1 MCEAFGDLDTEGG
14 LDAFTGLFTPDAVV
28 SDAMTGERYI
38 GTDEVASYIESL
50 VSTFGIEA
58 SNCGDV
64 VQSED
69 WVAGSYPLLNADGPI
84 SQGIA
89 AMHITDG
96 LVDRQINHY
105 TPVGEEL
112 ETAVQ
117 RLGCLAIAPRYCQAW
132 IDRDVAAISRLMTAD
147 PIYHAGGE
155 IVGIEGVTAFVVG
168 LPYEIHTCGDPI
180 TSYNWDAVESIMT
193 DPESGT
199 ERTMLHVLELDPTQ
213 SGKISQHWF
222 YFD

>member
-1 MCEAFGDLDTEGG
+1 
-14 LDAFTGLFTPDAVV
+14 
-28 SDAMTGERYI
+28 MTGEQYI

-50 VSTFGIEA
+50 VLTFGIEA
-58 SNCGDV
+58 SNCGVV
-64 VQSED
+64 VQSAD
-69 WVAGSYPLLNADGPI
+69 WVAGSYALLNADGPI

-96 LVDRQINHY
+96 LVDQQINHY
-105 TPVGEEL
+105 TPVGGEL
-112 ETAVQ
+112 KMAVDN
-117 RLGCLAIAPRYCQAW
+117 GSGVLAIAPQYCQAW
-132 IDRDVAAISRLMTAD
+132 IDRDVEAISRLMTAD

-168 LPYEIHTCGDPI
+168 LPYEIHTCGNPI